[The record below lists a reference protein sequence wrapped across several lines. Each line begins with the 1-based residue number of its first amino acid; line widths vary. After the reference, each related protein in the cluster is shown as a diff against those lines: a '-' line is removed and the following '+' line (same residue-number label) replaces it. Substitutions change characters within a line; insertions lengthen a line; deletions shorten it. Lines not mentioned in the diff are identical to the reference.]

1 MTRSFFGD
9 LNTVRFFFF
18 WDATMQNPKSQEP
31 RPKQKRGRKRRI
43 LREEDDAD
51 DYNNVLSENDG
62 DTSGKL

>member
-1 MTRSFFGD
+1 
-9 LNTVRFFFF
+9 
-18 WDATMQNPKSQEP
+18 MQNPKSQEP

-62 DTSGKL
+62 DVSGKL